1 MSSPNRKTAP
11 SIFETPFP
19 RFDFPKISEN
29 NGVDG
34 FFIKVIE
41 PISRLDLVFN
51 TGILHQDNKVELSA
65 CLDLLF
71 SGTHNKNQQHLL
83 EELDSLG
90 AFTDF
95 NISNNHSTITLYS
108 TPQLMLKSFQLLLEV
123 LSNTVYP
130 SDKLKLY
137 SSKKISELRQNRE
150 KTTYQAGINM
160 TSMFYTTPILKN
172 KTNENDY
179 NVLSQKRLKNTLSK
193 LLDCK
198 TVLYLTSSE
207 DQLEKLSTLFSSHLP
222 LGKTR
227 HQEFPQIADRMFQFN
242 HSLLPR
248 AVQTSFRLRIPV
260 ISATH
265 KDYPALYLSNV
276 MLGGYFGSLL
286 MKNIREEKGLTYGIS
301 SQLVSNIE
309 HGFVH
314 ISAEIKSESA
324 VLVFREIQKEI
335 HAIANGEF
343 DIEYFLKT
351 KSYLRGLVSKKADN
365 LFDRLE
371 RTQTINNNWYK
382 HDFYNSLYQSIDQLK
397 PDDCTQATIQYL
409 LDKDYIISTSG
420 SEQYEATSFV
430 K

>member
-11 SIFETPFP
+11 NIFETPFP
-19 RFDFPKISEN
+19 RFDFPKPSKN
-29 NGVDG
+29 KGVDS
-34 FFIKVIE
+34 FYIKVVE
-41 PISRLDLVFN
+41 PVSRLDLVFN
-51 TGILHQDNKVELSA
+51 MGILQQVSKVELSA

-71 SGTHNKNQQHLL
+71 SGTHNKNQQDLL

-108 TPQLMLKSFQLLLEV
+108 TPQLIVKSFQLLLDV
-123 LSNTVYP
+123 LNNAAYP
-130 SDKLKLY
+130 SDKLILY
-137 SSKKISELRQNRE
+137 TSKKLSELRQNRE

-172 KTNENDY
+172 KTSENDY
-179 NVLSQKRLKNTLSK
+179 NVLSQNQLKNTLIK
-193 LLDCK
+193 LLDCN

-207 DQLEKLSTLFSSHLP
+207 DQLEKLSTMFSSHLP
-222 LGKTR
+222 LGKTK
-227 HQEFPQIADRMFQFN
+227 HQTFPQMADYLFQFN
-242 HSLLPR
+242 HGLLPR

-265 KDYPALYLSNV
+265 KDYPALYLSNL

-301 SQLVSNIE
+301 SQLVSNAK

-324 VLVFREIQKEI
+324 VLVFKEIQKEI

-343 DIEYFLKT
+343 DVNYFVKT
-351 KSYLRGLVSKKADN
+351 KSYLRGLMSKKADN

-371 RTQTINNNWYK
+371 RTQNINNNWYER
-382 HDFYNSLYQSIDQLK
+382 DFYNSLYQSIDQLK
-397 PDDCTQATIQYL
+397 PNDCTQATIQHL
-409 LDKDYIISTSG
+409 LKKDYLISTSG
-420 SEQYEATSFV
+420 PEQYEATSFV